1 MKILI
6 TGNMGYVGS
15 VLVPYL
21 RKKYPKSFIAGLD
34 IGFFADKL
42 IDNSDPEKSL
52 DKQIIKDIRNL
63 ESEDLEGFDVIIN
76 LAAVSNDPMG
86 KEFESATEEINFIA
100 GVRLANLAKE
110 VGVKRFI
117 FASSCSVYGEGLGNS
132 KTEKDQVNPL
142 TEYAKSKINTE
153 KELEKISSSNFF
165 IKCLRFATACGF
177 SPRIR
182 LDIVLNDFV
191 VNGLLSNEINILSD
205 GSPWRPLIHVEDMA
219 RAIHWSIED
228 KNKDEFQI
236 LNVGNLNA
244 NYQVKEIAEAVHKVL
259 PSINIK
265 INKNASPDKRS
276 YKVDFSLFNNL
287 ASGYQPKFSLEDS
300 IKDIVK
306 KIKLF
311 DLNKQHIT
319 NSDFIRL
326 KTLKD
331 LIDKN
336 LINSKLQKL

>member
-1 MKILI
+1 
-6 TGNMGYVGS
+6 
-15 VLVPYL
+15 
-21 RKKYPKSFIAGLD
+21 
-34 IGFFADKL
+34 
-42 IDNSDPEKSL
+42 
-52 DKQIIKDIRNL
+52 
-63 ESEDLEGFDVIIN
+63 
-76 LAAVSNDPMG
+76 MG

-142 TEYAKSKINTE
+142 TAYAKSKFNTE
-153 KELEKISSSNFF
+153 KELEKISSSNFV

-228 KNKDEFQI
+228 KNKEDFQI

-259 PSINIK
+259 PTINIK

-276 YKVDFSLFNNL
+276 YKVDFSFYNNL
-287 ASGYQPKFSLEDS
+287 ASGYQPKFCLEDS
-300 IKDIVK
+300 IKDLVK

-311 DLNKQHIT
+311 NLNEQHIT
-319 NSDFIRL
+319 NSEFIRL

>member
-15 VLVPYL
+15 VLAPYL
-21 RKKYPKSFIAGLD
+21 RKEYPKSFIAGLD
-34 IGFFADKL
+34 IGFFEEKL
-42 IDNSDPEKSL
+42 IDNSYPEKSL
-52 DKQIIKDIRNL
+52 DKQIIKDIRDV
-63 ESEDLEGFDVIIN
+63 ESEDLEGVDVIIN

-142 TEYAKSKINTE
+142 TAYAKSKFNTE
-153 KELEKISSSNFF
+153 KELEKISSSNFV

-228 KNKDEFQI
+228 KNKEDFQI

-259 PSINIK
+259 PTINIK

-276 YKVDFSLFNNL
+276 YKVDFSFFNNL

-300 IKDIVK
+300 IKDLVK

-311 DLNKQHIT
+311 NLNEQHIT
-319 NSDFIRL
+319 NSEFIRL

>member
-34 IGFFADKL
+34 VGFFAEKL
-42 IDNSDPEKSL
+42 LDNSYPEKSL
-52 DKQIIKDIRNL
+52 DKQIIKDIRNI
-63 ESEDLEGFDVIIN
+63 ESKDLEGFDVIIN

-153 KELEKISSSNFF
+153 KELEKISSSNFV

-177 SPRIR
+177 SSRIR

-228 KNKDEFQI
+228 KNEDDFQI

-244 NYQVKEIAEAVHKVL
+244 NYQVREIAEAVQKVL
-259 PSINIK
+259 PTIKIK

-276 YKVDFSLFNNL
+276 YKVDFSFFNNL

-306 KIKLF
+306 KVKDF
-311 DLNKQHIT
+311 NLNEQHIK

-326 KTLKD
+326 KALKD

-336 LINSKLQKL
+336 LINSKLEKL

>member
-34 IGFFADKL
+34 IGFFAEKL
-42 IDNSDPEKSL
+42 LDNSYPEKSL
-52 DKQIIKDIRNL
+52 DKQIIKDIRDV

-110 VGVKRFI
+110 VSVKKFI

-153 KELEKISSSNFF
+153 NELEGISSPNFV

-177 SPRIR
+177 SSRIR

-244 NYQVKEIAEAVHKVL
+244 NYQVKEIAEAVQKVL
-259 PSINIK
+259 PTIKIK
-265 INKNASPDKRS
+265 INENASPDKRS
-276 YKVDFSLFNNL
+276 YKVDFSFFNNL
-287 ASGYQPKFSLEDS
+287 ASGYQPKFSLEES

-311 DLNKQHIT
+311 NLNEQHIA
-319 NSDFIRL
+319 NSEFIRL
-326 KTLKD
+326 KALKD

>member
-15 VLVPYL
+15 VLAPYL

-34 IGFFADKL
+34 IGFFAEKL
-42 IDNSDPEKSL
+42 IDNSYPEKSL
-52 DKQIIKDIRNL
+52 DKQIIKDIRNV

-153 KELEKISSSNFF
+153 KELEKISSSNFA

-228 KNKDEFQI
+228 KNKEDFQI

-259 PSINIK
+259 PTINIK

-276 YKVDFSLFNNL
+276 YKVDFSFFNNL

-300 IKDIVK
+300 IIDIVK

-311 DLNKQHIT
+311 NLNEQHIT
-319 NSDFIRL
+319 NSEFIRL